1 MFKQYYQINVFIFQ
15 IGAEGTYSTDF
26 MGDQHFLPA
35 ERPLLP
41 HHALDESQ

>member
-1 MFKQYYQINVFIFQ
+1 MFKRHYQIKVFIFQ
-15 IGAEGTYSTDF
+15 VGAEGTYSTDF
-26 MGDQHFLPA
+26 MGDQNVIPA